1 MRNILIFSLLILL
14 SFSCTKQCWEAAG
27 EDMVESRTLDT
38 FHKIEILDNFII
50 HFVQD
55 SLSFIELKGKSNLIK
70 NVQTTVEND
79 VLTLSDENTCKL
91 RKGYHQNH
99 LYIHFE
105 DLEYINLEGSSDLY
119 SEDSLYLD
127 HLFINSNAD
136 VVTWNLKI
144 KANKFEMQLH
154 AVVGEL
160 TVIGYAEQVLLY
172 SSGTNHCFFKD
183 LDCKTA
189 GINHSST
196 GDFYLSVQERLN
208 ISINKSG
215 DFYCYG
221 DPESRSI
228 KIEEN
233 ETGKVY
239 FFDK

>member
-1 MRNILIFSLLILL
+1 MRNILIFSVLILV
-14 SFSCTKQCWEAAG
+14 SFSCTKQCWEASG
-27 EDMVESRTLDT
+27 EDTAESRALDS

-55 SLSFIELKGKSNLIK
+55 SLSFIELKGKKNLIK

-79 VLTLSDENTCKL
+79 VLTLMDNNICKL

-119 SEDSLYLD
+119 SKDSLYVD
-127 HLFINSNAD
+127 HLFIDSRAD
-136 VVTWNLKI
+136 VVNWNLKI

-160 TVIGYAEQVLLY
+160 TVIGYAEEVLLY

-183 LDCKTA
+183 LDCKIA
-189 GINHSST
+189 NINHSSH
-196 GDFYLSVQERLN
+196 GDFYLSVQEK
-208 ISINKSG
+208 IDVSINTSG

-221 DPESRSI
+221 APESRRI
-228 KIEEN
+228 KIEEK
-233 ETGKVY
+233 ETGNVSE
-239 FFDK
+239 